1 MAVDSCFRGLSWIRL
16 VVSQRKFGDF
26 TVAVNWLESLALNV

>member
-1 MAVDSCFRGLSWIRL
+1 MAVDSCFKGFSWIRL
-16 VVSQRKFGDF
+16 VVSQKKLGDF